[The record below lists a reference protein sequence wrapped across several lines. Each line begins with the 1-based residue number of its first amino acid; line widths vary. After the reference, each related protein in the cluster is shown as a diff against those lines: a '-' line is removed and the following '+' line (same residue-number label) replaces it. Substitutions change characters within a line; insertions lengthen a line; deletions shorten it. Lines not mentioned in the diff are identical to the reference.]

1 MTNGPNAVS
10 ILKIS
15 FKTLE
20 GTMTGLQPADAKH
33 RKAGTLAKNQR
44 RHVPKILANQA
55 IEVKDLID
63 FFLEWLLPEEQH
75 SLSKLFHV
83 SSCA

>member
-55 IEVKDLID
+55 I
-63 FFLEWLLPEEQH
+63 
-75 SLSKLFHV
+75 
-83 SSCA
+83 